1 MGQVNGYR
9 LFEIC
14 TLAEGRDLAAPGV
27 VKMRAET
34 NFCFMRTS
42 DFMEMGGF
50 NERFI
55 QLGGGDNHPL
65 WQWGGPQRGAG
76 KTKSLEHFESHL
88 IHVIHVIQADALFLA
103 RRISCSTFL
112 STVRVCPY
120 SRRLA
125 CAMRLRI
132 ILLLLLECFFSSP
145 IKSWLT

>member
-14 TLAEGRDLAAPGV
+14 TLGEGRDAAAHGV
-27 VKMRAET
+27 LKMRAET
-34 NFCFMRTS
+34 NFCFMRTF

-55 QLGGGDNHPL
+55 ELGGGDNHPL

-88 IHVIHVIQADALFLA
+88 IHVIQAGVLFLA
-103 RRISCSTFL
+103 RLISCSTFL

-132 ILLLLLECFFSSP
+132 ILLLLAACFFS
-145 IKSWLT
+145 